1 MPTTSVVNA
10 SDLEFYV
17 NGVAYGHAQDAQIS
31 IAHEPRDITSKESGA
46 WKEFA
51 PGMLSWSISG
61 SNLFAYDATEGFD
74 EAFADVTGRTKV
86 EVRFST
92 EVSGDNRYY
101 GDIYFTSLDANS
113 SGTQDNAGYSFAGT
127 GTGAIA
133 SESVT

>member
-17 NGVAYGHAQDAQIS
+17 NGTAIGHAQDAQIS
-31 IAHEPRDITSKESGA
+31 ITHEPRDITSKQSGA

-61 SNLFAYDATEGFD
+61 SSLFAFDATEGFD
-74 EAFADVTGRTKV
+74 EHFADITNRTKV

-92 EVSGDNRYY
+92 EVSSDNRYY
-101 GDIYFTSLDANS
+101 GDVYFTSLDANS
-113 SGTQDNAGYSFAGT
+113 AGTQDNVSYSFAGT

-133 SESVT
+133 SEAVS